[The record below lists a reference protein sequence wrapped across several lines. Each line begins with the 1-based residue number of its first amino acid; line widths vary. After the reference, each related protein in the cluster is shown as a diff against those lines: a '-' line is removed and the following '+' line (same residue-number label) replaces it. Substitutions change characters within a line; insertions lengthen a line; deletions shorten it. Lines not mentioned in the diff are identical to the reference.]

1 MFYTFDCVRLK
12 LRSISY
18 PETAG
23 SFQIYHFSA
32 QFSNPLESHKEI
44 SYYSRRSQQ
53 REDWEAFMRR
63 QGFITISGIRVHTCW
78 DVGRGVVYGNL
89 VPRVLWLFGQQVG
102 ASRDAGEFEKKFF
115 FGLVA
120 PQRLPLFYR
129 RNLALTEFQYPIPQ
143 SLYWRPPADQKA
155 RGPWVRDWVYGGM
168 WCV

>member
-1 MFYTFDCVRLK
+1 MRSRVLHIRLCSIEITFNFVSRDGWIISNLSLFCTVLKSIGKSQRNQLLFQAFPTERRL
-12 LRSISY
+12 
-18 PETAG
+18 G
-23 SFQIYHFSA
+23 SLYAPTRIYNYQRYS
-32 QFSNPLESHKEI
+32 SSH
-44 SYYSRRSQQ
+44 
-53 REDWEAFMRR
+53 ML
-63 QGFITISGIRVHTCW
+63 
-78 DVGRGVVYGNL
+78 GRGG
-89 VPRVLWLFGQQVG
+89 VLWLFGQQVG